1 MTWTNNYNPNN
12 PFQQPQY
19 SQQPQQPYGQAS
31 YGQQQAPTPQVDVP
45 DLTQLINGQGGKAFF
60 NADSK
65 PGATITGTVEAV
77 KAKQSIDFQTKQ
89 PAFSK
94 SGKPKFEIVVTLAT
108 SLREDPDDDGRR
120 NIYIKC
126 WGTQADALRD
136 ACRKAGV
143 PAPQEGDKFTATFT
157 GMGQPFAPG
166 MSAPKLYEY
175 RIEKGA
181 DPQVMQAMN
190 STAPQQAQQQS
201 EQFGQAQPPHV
212 DAMQVTGLRNMGK
225 SDQEI
230 ANLLGVPLAA
240 VTRIAG
246 QARVQGSEM
255 SGEPEF

>member
-1 MTWTNNYNPNN
+1 MTWTNNYNQNN

-19 SQQPQQPYGQAS
+19 GQQPQQPYGQAG
-31 YGQQQAPTPQVDVP
+31 YGQQQAPTTQVDVP

-60 NADSK
+60 NADSQ

-143 PAPQEGDKFTATFT
+143 SAPQEGDKFTATFT

-190 STAPQQAQQQS
+190 TIAPQQQSAGQPAQAQ
-201 EQFGQAQPPHV
+201 QPPHV